1 VSEPRRIRIIGAK
14 QSLFWRFAMI
24 FISILASSSPS
35 RRMCAIESG
44 QSRNFALYRCQFG
57 PPMKTERKRMPGR
70 DAGVA
75 PPFIDV
81 SLTKFAAAGVD
92 FSLSFLGE
100 RRAFFMSAETL
111 ARLGGTAV
119 GPKGIEEVFTRNQ
132 SRIVGIASRAL
143 RAGAV
148 GNPLVLTEMNFT
160 SAATMQ

>member
-1 VSEPRRIRIIGAK
+1 
-14 QSLFWRFAMI
+14 
-24 FISILASSSPS
+24 
-35 RRMCAIESG
+35 
-44 QSRNFALYRCQFG
+44 
-57 PPMKTERKRMPGR
+57 MKTERKKMPGR

-75 PPFIDV
+75 PPYIDV

-100 RRAFFMSAETL
+100 RRAFFMSADTL

-119 GPKGIEEVFTRNQ
+119 GPKAIEEVFTRNQ

-160 SAATMQ
+160 SAAVMQ